1 MILLSVVR
9 QNYDISDYLGFKF
22 TQLIIPFLDLF
33 IEGLIFNFELL
44 KVNQVKTVC
53 ELLLLTKHFLLVC
66 QSVTQSNVLKA
77 ILMNFLVFCRVSI
90 FPLFNHLSIELLA
103 IATKN
108 SVLGDWALKLF
119 ELMLNLLAFRLLFIK
134 FCLKFTRHSVVAVLC
149 VFQVKSN
156 LMYVG

>member
-1 MILLSVVR
+1 VR

-77 ILMNFLVFCRVSI
+77 ILMNFLVFGRVSI

-108 SVLGDWALKLF
+108 SVLGD
-119 ELMLNLLAFRLLFIK
+119 
-134 FCLKFTRHSVVAVLC
+134 
-149 VFQVKSN
+149 
-156 LMYVG
+156 

>member
-1 MILLSVVR
+1 VR

-108 SVLGDWALKLF
+108 SVLGD
-119 ELMLNLLAFRLLFIK
+119 
-134 FCLKFTRHSVVAVLC
+134 
-149 VFQVKSN
+149 
-156 LMYVG
+156 